1 MCYNSIKIFLLKKKK
16 TIRHSSASLFLRC
29 ITVTPALGSPERFLH
44 TPALG
49 SERYSSLSQSLLFQS
64 SVGWK
69 GKPFISS
76 HYQRFF
82 LVKTLGY
89 LTWEKGKRS
98 STIPF
103 TLWDPCDTGILDL
116 YNAKKWQTHCLRN
129 WRRSASV
136 LLSVVAT
143 SCMQL
148 LQFKL
153 VKVK

>member
-1 MCYNSIKIFLLKKKK
+1 MFHFLTLVIVTWVFPLGKHPSNSILVLKFVCFPICVTIQLKFFYLKKKK

-89 LTWEKGKRS
+89 LT
-98 STIPF
+98 
-103 TLWDPCDTGILDL
+103 
-116 YNAKKWQTHCLRN
+116 
-129 WRRSASV
+129 
-136 LLSVVAT
+136 
-143 SCMQL
+143 
-148 LQFKL
+148 
-153 VKVK
+153 